1 MPEMDGYEATRQI
14 RMLEGRASATAR
26 ATEPQLAGGRLPEAE
41 AARGRGTGASAM
53 GHVSQADVRGPS
65 GPAAFAVPHPRPP
78 PASRP
83 QPARNDN
90 SCSISS
96 PGTPEGSAFIVALT
110 ASALMHERHLCTEVS
125 KEPVSTWSLFAS
137 GKSWCVTHS
146 CRVLSQVGMD
156 HFLTKPVRL
165 VDLEALLM
173 QRAEL
178 LLNKEELE

>member
-146 CRVLSQVGMD
+146 RRVLSQVGMD